1 VSQVL
6 KPLIL
11 DLFPRHLSTYG
22 MLGQNAREGQ
32 AKQTMTMIFTLLVA
46 IISMHRPMH
55 SGELEKRCSSRLR
68 KKTSNHCAK
77 IGQAVQHQAP
87 STGGY
92 GDHLCTYPEQRID
105 GNEGQEAVPR

>member
-1 VSQVL
+1 
-6 KPLIL
+6 
-11 DLFPRHLSTYG
+11 

-32 AKQTMTMIFTLLVA
+32 AKQTMTMIFTLQIGRQQVLVSAVLVA

-68 KKTSNHCAK
+68 KKTSDHCAK